1 MEGYCS
7 DWDRPSDN
15 RTFCK
20 LEEDYYDGV
29 NDCPNSYLTNGAS
42 DFCTTNGT
50 ICDAFMDAKSKC
62 LLVTLSIQ
70 GYLTVLKE
78 NIA

>member
-7 DWDRPSDN
+7 DWDRPSFN
-15 RTFCK
+15 GTFCK
-20 LEEDYYDGV
+20 LDENYAGV
-29 NDCPNSYLTNGAS
+29 NDCPNYYLTNGAS
-42 DFCTTNGT
+42 AFCTKNGT